1 MLKPNKKLGQNFL
14 IDKNIINFITKAYK
28 ITNQDNVMEIGP
40 GNGNL
45 TKDIYEQNPKKLILV
60 EKDNNLA
67 KNLVDR
73 FKDRVKIINN
83 DVMLVSDE
91 TFNLSNLIIYG
102 NLPYNIS
109 TQILVKILR
118 LNSIGMNFKK
128 LYLMFQ
134 KEVADRILA
143 KENTKK
149 YGRLSVISQWR
160 MDIKK
165 LIDIKPTSFFPI
177 PKIESTLLEFTPK
190 KEFLRLENIKNLEH
204 VSRILFNHKRKIVKK
219 PMNILFKNYQKVS
232 NQLKI
237 DTNLRPGNIDMNTV
251 YKICKEY
258 EKLLK

>member
-160 MDIKK
+160 MNIKK
-165 LIDIKPTSFFPI
+165 LIDIKPSSFFPI
-177 PKIESTLLEFTPK
+177 PKVESTLLEFTPK
-190 KEFLRLENIKNLEH
+190 KKFQGLENIKNLEY
-204 VSRILFNHKRKIVKK
+204 VSRILFNHKRKIIKK

-251 YKICKEY
+251 YKICQEY
-258 EKLLK
+258 ENLLK

>member
-1 MLKPNKKLGQNFL
+1 
-14 IDKNIINFITKAYK
+14 
-28 ITNQDNVMEIGP
+28 MEIGP

-160 MDIKK
+160 MNIKK
-165 LIDIKPTSFFPI
+165 LIDIKPSSFFPI
-177 PKIESTLLEFTPK
+177 PKVESTLLEFTPK
-190 KEFLRLENIKNLEH
+190 KKFQGLENIKNLEY
-204 VSRILFNHKRKIVKK
+204 VSRILFNHKRKIIKK

-232 NQLKI
+232 DQLKI
-237 DTNLRPGNIDMNTV
+237 DINLRPGNIDMNTV

>member
-1 MLKPNKKLGQNFL
+1 MLKPNNKLGQNFL

-160 MDIKK
+160 MNIKK
-165 LIDIKPTSFFPI
+165 LIDIKPSSFFPI
-177 PKIESTLLEFTPK
+177 PKVESTLLEFTPK
-190 KEFLRLENIKNLEH
+190 KKFQGLENIKNLEY
-204 VSRILFNHKRKIVKK
+204 VSRILFNHKRKIIKK

-251 YKICKEY
+251 YKICQEY
-258 EKLLK
+258 ENLLK

>member
-1 MLKPNKKLGQNFL
+1 MVRPNKKLGQNFL
-14 IDKNIINFITKAYK
+14 IDQNIINFITKAYK
-28 ITNQDNVMEIGP
+28 ITKQDNVMEIGP
-40 GNGNL
+40 GTGNL
-45 TKDIYEQNPKKLILV
+45 TKGLYEQNPKDLILV

-67 KNLVDR
+67 KKLITR
-73 FKDRVKIINN
+73 FKGKVRIINE

-118 LNSIGMNFKK
+118 LNSSGMNFKK

-143 KENTKK
+143 KENSKK

-165 LIDIKPTSFFPI
+165 LIDVKPTSFFPI

-190 KEFLRLENIKNLEH
+190 QEFQRLENIKNLEH